1 MTQTGTTVGTVAYMS
16 PEQARGQEVDHR
28 TDIWSLGVVLY
39 EMLAGQPPFQGEHL
53 LSLSHAILTD
63 DPPSLADRSAP
74 LDGLV
79 QRALSKRRN
88 ERYQSVSEL
97 SDHLRRLH
105 AIGASRT
112 RATDRTE
119 VVSVS
124 QAMRHLFDLVRA
136 VAATDATVLIQGES
150 GVGKELV
157 ARRIHEESE
166 RHDGPFIKVDCAA
179 VTPEAFDRDFFGSVS
194 TDAMEDPEP
203 GHLEAANG
211 GTLFLDQVAELP
223 AALQTKLSGP
233 LQDASYVRV
242 GDSRTRRADV
252 RYVAATTRDLT
263 EHVSQGHFRQDLYFR
278 LSVFP
283 IDVPPLRT
291 RPEDI
296 PGLIAH
302 FLAPTDADLSD
313 KQVEHLQTYDWPGN
327 VRELRNVVE
336 RARILSGT
344 GPLRC
349 DEALPVSKL
358 SYTAR
363 GPLAEEQAPARGYY
377 IAAELD
383 QRERDNLVAVM
394 EAANWRVSG
403 VDGAAE
409 RLGLPASTCRSRL
422 EALGVERAAAD
433 SLYMRLGSTTSTLT
447 SSSPK
452 ASRRSRHGT
461 GSQKASR
468 FAARLRPGSKAKAI
482 G

>member
-1 MTQTGTTVGTVAYMS
+1 MS
-16 PEQARGQEVDHR
+16 GLSTSTHALGRSTRG
-28 TDIWSLGVVLY
+28 S
-39 EMLAGQPPFQGEHL
+39 

-422 EALGVERAAAD
+422 EALGVERPAAD

>member
-1 MTQTGTTVGTVAYMS
+1 M
-16 PEQARGQEVDHR
+16 
-28 TDIWSLGVVLY
+28 
-39 EMLAGQPPFQGEHL
+39 
-53 LSLSHAILTD
+53 
-63 DPPSLADRSAP
+63 
-74 LDGLV
+74 
-79 QRALSKRRN
+79 
-88 ERYQSVSEL
+88 
-97 SDHLRRLH
+97 
-105 AIGASRT
+105 
-112 RATDRTE
+112 
-119 VVSVS
+119 
-124 QAMRHLFDLVRA
+124 
-136 VAATDATVLIQGES
+136 
-150 GVGKELV
+150 
-157 ARRIHEESE
+157 
-166 RHDGPFIKVDCAA
+166 
-179 VTPEAFDRDFFGSVS
+179 TPEAFDRDFFGSVS

-422 EALGVERAAAD
+422 EALGVERPAAD